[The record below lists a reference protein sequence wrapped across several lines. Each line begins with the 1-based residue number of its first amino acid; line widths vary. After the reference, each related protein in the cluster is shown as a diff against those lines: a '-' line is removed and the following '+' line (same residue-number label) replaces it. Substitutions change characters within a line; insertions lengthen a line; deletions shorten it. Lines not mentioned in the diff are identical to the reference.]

1 MTATGTTGFDRPG
14 AAAPPS
20 HRAMPNICVF
30 CGSAPG
36 RDPAYREAA
45 DALGRAIARR
55 GWGLVYGGAT
65 VGLMGVVADAAL
77 AEGGR
82 VIGVIPTALVNR
94 ELAHHGVTDLRI
106 VSSMHERKLLMAAL
120 SDAYVS
126 LPGGVGTLDE
136 LFEML
141 TWTVLGL
148 HDKPNALL
156 DVDGYYDTLR
166 AFLDR
171 SVRDGF
177 LRESVRDGL
186 IVHTDPA
193 TLLDT
198 VELEWAPE
206 VRARAATD
214 PAAPPSAT
222 ITDP

>member
-1 MTATGTTGFDRPG
+1 MAV
-14 AAAPPS
+14 
-20 HRAMPNICVF
+20 PNICVF
-30 CGSAPG
+30 CGSALG
-36 RDPAYREAA
+36 TSPAYRQVAE
-45 DALGRAIARR
+45 ALGRGIAAR

-82 VIGVIPTALVNR
+82 VTGVIPTALVNR
-94 ELAHHGVTDLRI
+94 ELAHHRVTDLRI
-106 VSSMHERKLLMAAL
+106 VNSMHERKLLMAAL
-120 SDAYVS
+120 SDAFVS

-141 TWTVLGL
+141 TWSVLDI

-171 SVRDGF
+171 AVRDGF
-177 LRESVRDGL
+177 LSGSLRDSV
-186 IVHTDPA
+186 IVATDVDA
-193 TLLDT
+193 LLDI
-198 VELEWAPE
+198 VADAWPPE
-206 VRARAATD
+206 VTARAAAD
-214 PAAPPSAT
+214 PAAPPHAP

>member
-1 MTATGTTGFDRPG
+1 
-14 AAAPPS
+14 
-20 HRAMPNICVF
+20 MPNICVF
-30 CGSAPG
+30 CGSALG
-36 RDPAYREAA
+36 HSPAYRAA
-45 DALGRAIARR
+45 AEALGRAIARR

-82 VIGVIPTALVNR
+82 VTGVIPTALVNR
-94 ELAHHGVTDLRI
+94 ELAHHGVTDLRV

-141 TWTVLGL
+141 TWTVLRI
-148 HDKPNALL
+148 HDKPSALL
-156 DVDGYYDTLR
+156 DVDGYYDSLR

-177 LRESVRDGL
+177 LHAPVRDGL
-186 IVHTDPA
+186 LVDTAPDA
-193 TLLDT
+193 LLDAIAAA
-198 VELEWAPE
+198 WPAD
-206 VRARAATD
+206 VRARADAD
-214 PAAPPSAT
+214 PGAPPRAL